1 MKIKIIICVLLLIA
15 LCSASV
21 AEDATQGNAAMI
33 LFNVTPSAFD
43 DCHVF
48 VSPLDQYGRAGTA
61 FAILSR
67 ASIDSE
73 RRQDISMFQPVGFQ
87 HNRQYAG
94 IDGNSIYHRCHLV
107 GAQLTAG
114 TACLENLVTGT
125 QYLNIKGML
134 PIEDRARSYVTRTGD
149 HLLYKVTPIYQ
160 GTELLP
166 RAVEITLYSIESNGL
181 RMTAYCYNIQPGYII
196 NYATGAVRAENEPE
210 QEEGLLL
217 IANDTEAPG
226 TRQGQPDY
234 VLNVKS
240 QRFHYPW
247 CSGVETMSAKNRQD
261 YYGDRQAL
269 IDQGYKP
276 CGTCNP

>member
-1 MKIKIIICVLLLIA
+1 MKIKIIICVLLLVT
-15 LCSASV
+15 LCAASV

-125 QYLNIKGML
+125 QYLNIKG
-134 PIEDRARSYVTRTGD
+134 
-149 HLLYKVTPIYQ
+149 
-160 GTELLP
+160 
-166 RAVEITLYSIESNGL
+166 
-181 RMTAYCYNIQPGYII
+181 
-196 NYATGAVRAENEPE
+196 
-210 QEEGLLL
+210 LLL